1 MFVDYVHLALCSS
14 KRAFT
19 SAMPYYFLV
28 CDGALERPARPVRTA
43 PFEKTDFGTTMNG
56 LGDPEAR
63 QINQREFMVLAIRKM
78 NETFPTMITLGR
90 TANNDLVVPDV
101 SVSKFHAFF
110 RVLPTRLELGDAGSK
125 NGTFI
130 ATRELVPRGD
140 TEVVKL
146 GEKVRFGR
154 VSFDVLDAG
163 GCWDAIERKRRI
175 GA

>member
-19 SAMPYYFLV
+19 SAMPYFFLV
-28 CDGALERPARPVRTA
+28 SDGALERPARPVRTA
-43 PFEKTDFGTTMNG
+43 PFEKADFGTTMNG
-56 LGDPEAR
+56 LSEAEKKPPEP
-63 QINQREFMVLAIRKM
+63 REFMVLAIRKM

-110 RVLPTRLELGDAGSK
+110 RVLPKRLELGDAGSK

-130 ATRELVPRGD
+130 GMRELVPRGD
-140 TEVVKL
+140 AEPVKL
-146 GEKVRFGR
+146 GERVRFGR
-154 VSFDVLDAG
+154 VNFEVVDAG
-163 GCWDAIERKRRI
+163 GCWDAIERKRRV
-175 GA
+175 G